1 MASDRRTEANR
12 RNAKKSTGPATAGGK
27 SRVSQNAMK
36 HGLAAA
42 KHFVLT
48 EEDPARFVELEEAL
62 FDELDPRTSLE
73 AEYVKRIV
81 TLLWRLRRIP
91 EFEAALLTFH
101 EFRLR
106 NQQYELSV
114 VLHQHIAPE
123 AGEEARRVAIGEV
136 VNELFRLGHADKLSR
151 YESSLRAQLTKSLQ
165 ELKSLQLARISA
177 SSERGADPDGV
188 PKGHLLPDNSENTE

>member
-12 RNAKKSTGPATAGGK
+12 QNAKKSTGPSTAGGK
-27 SRVSQNAMK
+27 SRVSRNAMK

-42 KHFVLT
+42 KHFVLPQ
-48 EEDPARFVELEEAL
+48 EDPAKFIELEDTL
-62 FDELDPRTSLE
+62 FDELDPGSSLE

-106 NQQYELSV
+106 KRQFELSIV
-114 VLHQHIAPE
+114 INQDMAPE
-123 AGEEARRVAIGEV
+123 AGEEARRVATGEV
-136 VNELFRLGHADKLSR
+136 INELLRFGQTDKLSR
-151 YESSLRAQLTKSLQ
+151 YESSLRAQLSKSLQ
-165 ELKSLQLARISA
+165 ELKALQLARM
-177 SSERGADPDGV
+177 SSSPERVADPDSV
-188 PKGHLLPDNSENTE
+188 PDDHLLIDNSVETE